1 MDTLPAPEQNIK
13 SNANDRKDT
22 VQALPTATPT
32 DDSNKTIQGKENSKR
47 QKLKDCIIQLME
59 LSKAERARWLPE
71 SNKAPP
77 PAPAKAPPP
86 APANIDNKVYE
97 LRNRNKNINRRY
109 SSRKRKSVNY
119 IDQNK
124 DNEQDSDYEPKI
136 PPPPPLDN
144 KKYPSAH
151 RMAIQQG
158 ILSNK
163 TSKTENV
170 ATLPDVSQE
179 NLVGSQTT
187 RPSNGNTQDFPKEK
201 VDVSPCQDVGK
212 LANEQETPTT
222 SDSSSVPP
230 KSDKLES
237 NKNIKGVFR
246 MKMIS
251 IRRARDPRSFK
262 CSKCA
267 ERTNTLRELNAH
279 YIANHRKV
287 ECDICDK
294 SFNTPGALRK
304 HGYTHVEEKSQYRCR
319 MCSKIF
325 PFESQLK
332 SHRHVHRRNRN
343 YICAS
348 ANCGK
353 SFKHPRDLAA
363 HAKSHGE
370 QHKCAHYNYSNS
382 DIRNLKSHLRTHP
395 RYAPFTCKLCEAKFV
410 HSNQLVQHC
419 PKCPKVLTKTDAEAK

>member
-1 MDTLPAPEQNIK
+1 MTESMDTLPAPEQKIK
-13 SNANDRKDT
+13 SNANDSKDT

-32 DDSNKTIQGKENSKR
+32 DDSHKTIQGKENSKW
-47 QKLKDCIIQLME
+47 QNLKDCIIQLTE
-59 LSKAERARWLPE
+59 LSKAERDRWLPE
-71 SNKAPP
+71 SEK
-77 PAPAKAPPP
+77 
-86 APANIDNKVYE
+86 APANLDNKVYE
-97 LRNRNKNINRRY
+97 MCNRNKNTNRRY

-119 IDQNK
+119 TDQTK
-124 DNEQDSDYEPKI
+124 DNDQDSDYEPKI

-179 NLVGSQTT
+179 NLVGSQIT
-187 RPSNGNTQDFPKEK
+187 RPSNVNTLDFLKEK

-212 LANEQETPTT
+212 LANETETPTT
-222 SDSSSVPP
+222 SDSSSVSP
-230 KSDKLES
+230 KSDMPES
-237 NKNIKGVFR
+237 NKNIKGVSR
-246 MKMIS
+246 TKTIS
-251 IRRARDPRSFK
+251 IRCAKDPRTFK
-262 CSKCA
+262 CSECDK
-267 ERTNTLRELNAH
+267 RTNTLPELNAH

-304 HGYTHVEEKSQYRCR
+304 HRYTHIEEKSQYRCR
-319 MCSKIF
+319 TCSKIF

-332 SHRHVHRRNRN
+332 SHRHVHRHNRN

-353 SFKHPRDLAA
+353 SFKHPGDLAA

-370 QHKCAHYNYSNS
+370 QHKCAHCNYSHT
-382 DIRNLKSHLRTHP
+382 DIRNLESHLRTHS
-395 RYAPFTCKLCEAKFV
+395 RNAPFTCKLCEARFV
-410 HSNQLVQHC
+410 HSNQLVRHR
-419 PKCPKVLTKTDAEAK
+419 PKCPKVLTETDSEAE